1 MNLLVPGGY
10 SHPDAQT
17 EGERRSNADEREHPH
32 DGQRNQRRSDT
43 RHDGS
48 DRTPRGVHIP
58 KPAGHEILRLRE
70 TDDHRRRRQ
79 CKCEQCKHEYP
90 LVTFPRW
97 TTLGAL
103 RRPPDTGFALASPAV
118 CSGTP
123 RLDPSSI
130 HPMRAAVITRFG
142 GPEVLEIR
150 DVEAPVI
157 DDDQL
162 LVRVRASGLNRAD
175 IHQRNGGYPAP
186 PGSPADIP
194 GLEYA
199 GEVVELGKDVRD
211 FAIGDRVFGIAGGGA
226 HAELIAVHAR
236 TAARAPS
243 RLSWT
248 DAGAVPEAF
257 ITAHDALVTQAHLTR
272 GERVLIHA
280 VGSGVGLAAVQVARA
295 VGAIPF
301 GTSRTADKI
310 NRALPY
316 GLERGG
322 ELRDA
327 KALSELARNWAPGG
341 FDVVLDLVGGAYT
354 PASIDLLATRGRLM
368 LVGLVAGAT
377 ATFDLRRVLSRRVSV
392 IGTVLRARSVDE
404 KAAATAAFIRDLGG
418 LFERGSLRPVVDR
431 EFSLDRIADAH
442 RRMESNESF
451 GKVLI
456 VP

>member
-1 MNLLVPGGY
+1 
-10 SHPDAQT
+10 
-17 EGERRSNADEREHPH
+17 
-32 DGQRNQRRSDT
+32 
-43 RHDGS
+43 
-48 DRTPRGVHIP
+48 
-58 KPAGHEILRLRE
+58 
-70 TDDHRRRRQ
+70 
-79 CKCEQCKHEYP
+79 
-90 LVTFPRW
+90 
-97 TTLGAL
+97 
-103 RRPPDTGFALASPAV
+103 
-118 CSGTP
+118 
-123 RLDPSSI
+123 
-130 HPMRAAVITRFG
+130 MRAAVITRPG
-142 GPEVLEIR
+142 GPEVLQIR

-236 TAARAPS
+236 AAARVPS

-257 ITAHDALVTQAHLTR
+257 ITAHDALATQAHLAR

-301 GTSRTADKI
+301 GTSRTAAKI
-310 NRALPY
+310 DRALPY

-322 ELRDA
+322 EVRDA
-327 KALSELARNWAPGG
+327 KALSELARDWAPDG

-377 ATFDLRRVLSRRVSV
+377 ATFDLRRILSRRVSV
-392 IGTVLRARSVDE
+392 TGTVLRARSVDE

-418 LFERGSLRPVVDR
+418 LFEGGFLRPVVDR
-431 EFSLDRIADAH
+431 QFPLDRIADAH
-442 RRMESNESF
+442 RRMESNVSF
-451 GKVLI
+451 GKILI